1 MITLNIWELLLRP
14 QQQPLWA
21 SVSLSDKVS
30 FGIDQTLGRFQA
42 FQAINKYSIASES
55 SVMQKCSSQLYTET
69 TVI

>member
-1 MITLNIWELLLRP
+1 MITHNIWKLLLRP

-21 SVSLSDKVS
+21 SDSLSDKVS
-30 FGIDQTLGRFQA
+30 QVLIKLKGGFQA
-42 FQAINKYSIASES
+42 FQAINKNSIASES